1 MREILEMINIFIILV
16 VEVISRVY
24 TYVKTYQIITFTYV
38 QFIVYQL
45 NFSRAVKKINEFL
58 LHLLQWVCGGLIIFF
73 GEGWTSKG
81 SWGKSYNITEEV
93 L

>member
-1 MREILEMINIFIILV
+1 MLTEVYQWLLGDVEGELGELQGNEEILEMINIFIILV

-24 TYVKTYQIITFTYV
+24 TYVKTYQIISFTYM

-58 LHLLQWVCGGLIIFF
+58 LHFLQ
-73 GEGWTSKG
+73 
-81 SWGKSYNITEEV
+81 
-93 L
+93 

>member
-1 MREILEMINIFIILV
+1 MLTESISVVAWRCGGRVGRITRGMREILEMINIFIILV

-58 LHLLQWVCGGLIIFF
+58 LHLLQ
-73 GEGWTSKG
+73 
-81 SWGKSYNITEEV
+81 
-93 L
+93 